1 MLNDEF
7 LDKEFIIDE
16 TLKNILK
23 AMPSAEHDAEFT
35 NIKMFISEIRSYLHE
50 LQKYNVDFLTEN
62 TAGNIFVSHVILNKL
77 PKLVIKELINR
88 THNNYPTLGDIFDN
102 YKDVLKSLSRTS
114 TYSQRGGKSNRNNEE
129 KTLLAQ
135 GRSESAIPTVKNFES
150 VVTWPKNSCK
160 LCNSSEHTIGKCDNF
175 VGYEAKIARLIE
187 LSLCIRCAGSGHSES
202 ECYGKKGKLR
212 FQCVFCKKREH
223 ISPLCPKQKAPTST
237 KVNLCYALKN
247 IEVGNILPTMTLAL
261 KNGKKYRKTRCLVDC
276 GSQRSYLVK
285 KASIDLC
292 SSYEALYNIEHDVH
306 TYIGQETKGFK
317 QMSTG
322 VKIGNKLFF
331 IPLLVDEHMDIRYE
345 LPGMNLVVDKLKAQ
359 KVPFADES
367 FYENRNHENVE
378 IEMLIGIDIIQ
389 HFSLSMI
396 NCVGGNCLH
405 INNKVA
411 PVGNIFNFLNS
422 DQCRNL
428 IKAHAKPVQN

>member
-135 GRSESAIPTVKNFES
+135 GRSESAIPTVK
-150 VVTWPKNSCK
+150 
-160 LCNSSEHTIGKCDNF
+160 
-175 VGYEAKIARLIE
+175 
-187 LSLCIRCAGSGHSES
+187 
-202 ECYGKKGKLR
+202 
-212 FQCVFCKKREH
+212 
-223 ISPLCPKQKAPTST
+223 
-237 KVNLCYALKN
+237 
-247 IEVGNILPTMTLAL
+247 
-261 KNGKKYRKTRCLVDC
+261 
-276 GSQRSYLVK
+276 
-285 KASIDLC
+285 
-292 SSYEALYNIEHDVH
+292 
-306 TYIGQETKGFK
+306 
-317 QMSTG
+317 
-322 VKIGNKLFF
+322 
-331 IPLLVDEHMDIRYE
+331 
-345 LPGMNLVVDKLKAQ
+345 
-359 KVPFADES
+359 
-367 FYENRNHENVE
+367 
-378 IEMLIGIDIIQ
+378 
-389 HFSLSMI
+389 
-396 NCVGGNCLH
+396 
-405 INNKVA
+405 
-411 PVGNIFNFLNS
+411 FLNLWLLGLRILVLYAT
-422 DQCRNL
+422 QVNTL
-428 IKAHAKPVQN
+428 